1 MTIIM
6 TIMTHM
12 ETIMTSIIN
21 NVAVSGFLAGILSS
35 AFVWWLV
42 QLLTKPRLLI
52 SDTIVLNKNGVG
64 GYRIKIQNGSHFR
77 DIYNINIHTVYCTA
91 REGYHREELVTVA
104 YLRRKPWIKPERV
117 IQKDKPYEMKIRLMG
132 PKTEEQEYKSL
143 ETFLSEKP
151 SKETRN
157 RAFLDVIIICS
168 DKYTGTA
175 KQILSHR
182 YFAEDVRDDAH
193 FVEGRIKVEDD
204 DKDNGEQF

>member
-1 MTIIM
+1 
-6 TIMTHM
+6 
-12 ETIMTSIIN
+12 
-21 NVAVSGFLAGILSS
+21 
-35 AFVWWLV
+35 
-42 QLLTKPRLLI
+42 
-52 SDTIVLNKNGVG
+52 
-64 GYRIKIQNGSHFR
+64 
-77 DIYNINIHTVYCTA
+77 
-91 REGYHREELVTVA
+91 
-104 YLRRKPWIKPERV
+104 
-117 IQKDKPYEMKIRLMG
+117 MG

>member
-1 MTIIM
+1 M
-6 TIMTHM
+6 HM
-12 ETIMTSIIN
+12 EITMMSIIN

-35 AFVWWLV
+35 ALVWWV
-42 QLLTKPRLLI
+42 IQLLTRPRLLI
-52 SDTIVLNKNGVG
+52 SDTIVKNKKGVG
-64 GYRIKIQNGSHFR
+64 GYRIKIQNSSHFR

-117 IQKDKPYEMKIRLMG
+117 IQNDKPYEMKIRLMG
-132 PKTEEQEYKSL
+132 PKTGERKYKSL
-143 ETFLSEKP
+143 ETFLKKKSSE
-151 SKETRN
+151 ETKN

-182 YFAEDVRDDAH
+182 YFAENVRDDAH
-193 FVEGRIKVEDD
+193 FVEGRIKAEDD